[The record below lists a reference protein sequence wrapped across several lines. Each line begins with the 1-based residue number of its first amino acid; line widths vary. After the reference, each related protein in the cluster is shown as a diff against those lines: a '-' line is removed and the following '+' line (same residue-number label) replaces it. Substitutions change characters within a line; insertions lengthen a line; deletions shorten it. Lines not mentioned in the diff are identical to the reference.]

1 MQIGGDSQNTTPV
14 AIQSGL
20 AAQKLAKPMMDAAK
34 EAAQNGGAKL
44 PWDKFV
50 STVKD
55 QTMKNVPLSDAMQQ
69 QSMFV
74 RWAQKIPG
82 VGPRIT
88 AWLGPE
94 ALINNT
100 IGTLPKEVL
109 KNANA
114 AELTRIVYEGGD
126 DVAKK
131 LLAAGVPQETAEA
144 LAKAGAE
151 RLGTQVATSAATT
164 VANQAAGLTDDVVKA
179 AIKGYPSANKV
190 GVDAIKKVLEGGGDD
205 VLKGLTDLGLTKKAA
220 ETITG
225 RVAQSGATQAVEA
238 GAQQVAKK
246 GAEEGVKAASGGVKG
261 FFGKLLSGAKGNF
274 IIAGVF
280 SLGSNAIQLATGKMN
295 LKQFAALTGMDTL
308 AYGAIGLG
316 ASAAG
321 GAIAGAVGQALIPI
335 PGLGFL
341 VGLGLGMAGGLI
353 YEKFLRNPVKDMLGG
368 GGAGQ
373 PLPNEGMPLGQ
384 YQDPYATQPDPNAVQ
399 IPDPWNTPNSPP
411 QTAEKPYQPAVIPNP
426 WDPTPTPAAPGA
438 APGGDMSY
446 EQAMEMLNAQP

>member
-50 STVKD
+50 GTVKD
-55 QTMKNVPLSDAMQQ
+55 QTMRNVPVADALQQ

-114 AELTRIVYEGGD
+114 ADLTRIVYEGGD

-164 VANQAAGLTDDVVKA
+164 VANQAAGLTDDVVAA

-205 VLKGLTDLGLTKKAA
+205 VLKGLTELGLTKKAA

-246 GAEEGVKAASGGVKG
+246 GAEEGVKTAAKTGGVKG
-261 FFGKLLSGAKGNF
+261 FFGKLFSGAKGNF
-274 IIAGVF
+274 IIAGIF

-295 LKQFAALTGMDTL
+295 IKQFVALTGMDTL

-341 VGLGLGMAGGLI
+341 VGLGLGMVGGLI

-368 GGAGQ
+368 GAGGAATPGYDPNQGQ
-373 PLPNEGMPLGQ
+373 VQPGE
-384 YQDPYATQPDPNAVQ
+384 YKDPYAMAGE
-399 IPDPWNTPNSPP
+399 PWKND
-411 QTAEKPYQPAVIPNP
+411 QPAQPQAPAPTYPVYAP
-426 WDPTPTPAAPGA
+426 WDNNPPAPAAAAPGA
-438 APGGDMSY
+438 PAGEMSY
-446 EQAMEMLNAQP
+446 EQAMALLNQ

>member
-50 STVKD
+50 GTVKD
-55 QTMKNVPLSDAMQQ
+55 QTIKNVPLSDAMQQ
-69 QSMFV
+69 QSVFV

-82 VGPRIT
+82 IGPRIT

-94 ALINNT
+94 AVINNT
-100 IGTLPKEVL
+100 IGSLPKEVL

-114 AELTRIVYEGGD
+114 ADITRIVYEGGD
-126 DVAKK
+126 DIAKK
-131 LLAAGVPQETAEA
+131 LIAAGVPQETAET

-151 RLGTQVATSAATT
+151 RLGAQVAASAAST
-164 VANQAAGLTDDVVKA
+164 VASQAAGLTDDVVQA

-190 GVDAIKKVLEGGGDD
+190 GVEAIKKVLESGGDD
-205 VLKGLTDLGLTKKAA
+205 AIKQLTELGLTKKAA

-225 RVAQSGATQAVEA
+225 RVAASATEA
-238 GAQQVAKK
+238 GAKQVVQK
-246 GAEEGVKAASGGVKG
+246 GAEEGVKAASKAGGVKS
-261 FFGKLLSGAKGNF
+261 FFGKLFSGAKGNF
-274 IIAGVF
+274 IIAGIF

-341 VGLGLGMAGGLI
+341 VGLGLGMVGGLV

-368 GGAGQ
+368 GGA
-373 PLPNEGMPLGQ
+373 PANDPAIVPGMQ
-384 YQDPYATQPDPNAVQ
+384 YQDPYQAGNYQD
-399 IPDPWNTPNSPP
+399 
-411 QTAEKPYQPAVIPNP
+411 PYQQQAGTYQDPYAQGAPQPQQQAPVAVPS
-426 WDPTPTPAAPGA
+426 GA
-438 APGGDMSY
+438 DMTY
-446 EQAMEMLNAQP
+446 EQAMQYLNSLPQQ